1 MLLLFV
7 DYAPQV
13 NLDQKQLRAHN
24 SASSLMHALL
34 TVKNVVGV
42 LLVLFPS
49 LGFFMVLSFG
59 LCSYKQNEP
68 SRVAR
73 LFK

>member
-1 MLLLFV
+1 
-7 DYAPQV
+7 
-13 NLDQKQLRAHN
+13 
-24 SASSLMHALL
+24 MHALL

-59 LCSYKQNEP
+59 LCSYKQNERAEWHGCSNDCYA
-68 SRVAR
+68 SR
-73 LFK
+73 